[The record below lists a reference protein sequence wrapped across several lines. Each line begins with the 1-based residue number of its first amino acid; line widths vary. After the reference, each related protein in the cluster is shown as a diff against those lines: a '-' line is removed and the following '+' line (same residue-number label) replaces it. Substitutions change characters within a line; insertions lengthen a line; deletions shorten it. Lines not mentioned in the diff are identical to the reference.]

1 MKGAVK
7 KMNNLNQMLE
17 ILRNYGDCQITHTI
31 SVNKEQIIT
40 VCYNKADGLFQVT
53 HIPTF
58 LIKEYLDME
67 SVITAI
73 DRALNNNL
81 EPSR

>member
-1 MKGAVK
+1 
-7 KMNNLNQMLE
+7 MNNLKEMLE
-17 ILRNYGDCQITHTI
+17 LLRNYGDCQITHTI

-40 VCYNKADGLFQVT
+40 VCYNKADGFFQVT
-53 HIPTF
+53 HIPT
-58 LIKEYLDME
+58 LLTKEYLDME

-73 DRALNNNL
+73 DRVLNNNF